1 MSWRQC
7 IAEEARQSYPHEC
20 CGILLGKNTPDGKF
34 EVMEIRALPNRIQGE
49 GRRTHFEADPL
60 FLYQVE
66 REIEG
71 SGLEIVGFYH
81 SHPDY
86 EAIPSREDA
95 ENMVPGLVYVI
106 ISVTGEGVVDIRS
119 YKNDIK
125 C

>member
-1 MSWRQC
+1 M
-7 IAEEARQSYPHEC
+7 
-20 CGILLGKNTPDGKF
+20 
-34 EVMEIRALPNRIQGE
+34 
-49 GRRTHFEADPL
+49 THFEADPL

-86 EAIPSREDA
+86 EAVPSREDA

-106 ISVTGEGVVDIRS
+106 ISVTGEGVVDIRN

>member
-1 MSWRQC
+1 MSWRQR
-7 IAEEARQSYPHEC
+7 IAEKARQSYPHEC
-20 CGILLGKNTPDGKF
+20 CGILLGKTTPDGKF

-86 EAIPSREDA
+86 EAVPSREDA

>member
-1 MSWRQC
+1 MSWRQR
-7 IAEEARQSYPHEC
+7 IAEGARQSYPHEC
-20 CGILLGKNTPDGKF
+20 CGILLGKNAPDGKF

-86 EAIPSREDA
+86 EAVPSREDA

-119 YKNDIK
+119 YKNGIK

>member
-1 MSWRQC
+1 MSWRQR

-20 CGILLGKNTPDGKF
+20 CGILLGKNAPDGKF
-34 EVMEIRALPNRIQGE
+34 EVTEIRALPNRIQGE
-49 GRRTHFEADPL
+49 GRGTHFEADPL

-66 REIEG
+66 REIE
-71 SGLEIVGFYH
+71 
-81 SHPDY
+81 
-86 EAIPSREDA
+86 EDV